1 MFSSTGQYCSPI
13 LPFLSSICDAWFIQS
28 SGPLEKTQY
37 VANSISD
44 SLFKSKA
51 KGFISHV
58 SPVSLP
64 ALVLKQ
70 RMKKQSKQNV
80 SAGNE
85 TSSTSSSS
93 SSSFSVSDS
102 QFFTNTPDHVLLSP
116 QDECLMH
123 VLHLLCKNLASGYN
137 LCFNSLLQYKPL

>member
-13 LPFLSSICDAWFIQS
+13 LHFLSSICNAWFIQS

-58 SPVSLP
+58 SLVSLP

-80 SAGNE
+80 SAGSE

-93 SSSFSVSDS
+93 SSSFSVSDRV
-102 QFFTNTPDHVLLSP
+102 TNTPDHVLLSP

-137 LCFNSLLQYKPL
+137 LCFNSLLQYKLL